1 MNNEN
6 TKDLSNYTIK
16 GDKKFTPLF
25 RLNQT
30 TPIYAG
36 VKNGQKHCLWG
47 NVNIELLYEKTDCKL
62 EINIKLNS
70 LGDKNYK
77 VFTNHGSIKV
87 FEGKADG
94 NVYTVELVHLLS
106 EGYTDFM
113 IELTDGEGV
122 ETFDGGVT
130 FEVDG
135 TRCYDF
141 GADTSQYLQLYQAV
155 DWSVGSSPMRMGEV
169 DSNMYYLCGLMDLK
183 GLCDKYNLK
192 KCDKENCDC
201 EKCEC
206 FIDYVKKFDLKL
218 YGAPSIISAP
228 SQYYGVFV
236 NNGMTLFGTYEVDGA
251 YTVPLL
257 DIYKAGYTEFAIAY
271 LSDGYVELADG
282 FDFDICIGYPEKPK
296 NKKDVRYAYDSDPQ
310 KLDIYFPDCGVP
322 LGGYPAVVTVHGGGW
337 SEDLTDYF
345 ELEGKE
351 EISVDFWKRYTDKV
365 YFGPG
370 EQYEEM
376 HSFILG
382 QGFAHININYRLL
395 DSGMPPNPSK
405 APYEYMLDDIK
416 SVIDYV
422 EKNYPLWINTKKL
435 VLMGY
440 SAGAHLAMLYAY
452 KTGDRRV
459 KLVVSEAGPTDL
471 FNYDKNVGEVTD
483 LERLLRNLIGD
494 ANLNQDKLKEA
505 SPVAK
510 LNSDSPKTILA
521 YGIDN
526 AYAVEGDGVVPYA
539 HATDLKGKF
548 DQIDANRCQLFT
560 FDGTQH
566 FKLQVLKLNNQLV
579 NDYRATLIA
588 EFDKIKNKNI

>member
-16 GDKKFTPLF
+16 GDKEFTSLF

-47 NVNIELLYEKTDCKL
+47 NVNVELLYEKTDCRL
-62 EINIKLNS
+62 GINIKLNS
-70 LGDKNYK
+70 LGNKNYK

-94 NVYTVELVHLLS
+94 NVYTVELAHLLS

-113 IELTDGEGV
+113 IELADGEGV

-135 TRCYDF
+135 TRNYDF
-141 GADTSQYLQLYQAV
+141 GAGTSQYLQLYQAV

-183 GLCDKYNLK
+183 GLCDKYNLN

-282 FDFDICIGYPEKPK
+282 FDFDICIGYHEKPK
-296 NKKDVRYAYDSDPQ
+296 NKKDVRYAYDSEPQ
-310 KLDIYFPDCGVP
+310 KLDIYFPNCGVP

-337 SEDLTDYF
+337 SDNLTKY
-345 ELEGKE
+345 LGNSGEG
-351 EISVDFWKRYTDKV
+351 YTDKK
-365 YFGPG
+365 YFGVG
-370 EQYEEM
+370 GMYEEM

-395 DSGMPPNPSK
+395 DRGMPPNPSK

-416 SVIDYV
+416 SAIDYV
-422 EKNYPLWINTKKL
+422 ENNYPLWINTKKL
-435 VLMGY
+435 VLIGY

-471 FNYDKNVGEVTD
+471 NNYDEKVGNVYKLKE
-483 LERLLRNLIGD
+483 LLGKLIGD
-494 ANLNQDKLKEA
+494 ANLNIDKLKEA

-539 HATDLKGKF
+539 HATALQKAYEDVNDKK
-548 DQIDANRCQLFT
+548 NCQLFT
-560 FDGTQH
+560 FNGIQH
-566 FKLQVLKLNNQLV
+566 FKLQVLNLNNQLV

>member
-1 MNNEN
+1 
-6 TKDLSNYTIK
+6 
-16 GDKKFTPLF
+16 
-25 RLNQT
+25 
-30 TPIYAG
+30 
-36 VKNGQKHCLWG
+36 
-47 NVNIELLYEKTDCKL
+47 
-62 EINIKLNS
+62 
-70 LGDKNYK
+70 
-77 VFTNHGSIKV
+77 
-87 FEGKADG
+87 
-94 NVYTVELVHLLS
+94 
-106 EGYTDFM
+106 M
-113 IELTDGEGV
+113 IELADGEGV

-135 TRCYDF
+135 TRYYDF
-141 GADTSQYLQLYQAV
+141 GAGTSQYLQLYQAV

-169 DSNMYYLCGLMDLK
+169 DSNIYYLCGLMDLK

-201 EKCEC
+201 KKCEC

-282 FDFDICIGYPEKPK
+282 FDFDIYIGYPEKPK

-370 EQYEEM
+370 GQYEEM

-416 SVIDYV
+416 SAIDYV
-422 EKNYPLWINTKKL
+422 ENNYPLWLNTKKL

-494 ANLNQDKLKEA
+494 SILNKDKLKEA

-539 HATDLKGKF
+539 HATALQKAYEDVNDKK
-548 DQIDANRCQLFT
+548 NCQLFT

-566 FKLQVLKLNNQLV
+566 FELQVLNLNNQLV

-588 EFDKIKNKNI
+588 EFDKIKKKNI

>member
-16 GDKKFTPLF
+16 GDKKFTSLF

-47 NVNIELLYEKTDCKL
+47 NVNVELLCEKTDCRL
-62 EINIKLNS
+62 GINIKLNS

-94 NVYTVELVHLLS
+94 NVYTVELAHLLS

-113 IELTDGEGV
+113 VELADGEGV

-135 TRCYDF
+135 TRYYDF

-282 FDFDICIGYPEKPK
+282 FDFDIYIGYPEKPK

-337 SEDLTDYF
+337 SDNLTKY
-345 ELEGKE
+345 LGNSGE
-351 EISVDFWKRYTDKV
+351 EYTNKK

-370 EQYEEM
+370 GQYKEM

-416 SVIDYV
+416 SAIDYV

-435 VLMGY
+435 VLIGY

-483 LERLLRNLIGD
+483 LERLLGNLIGD
-494 ANLNQDKLKEA
+494 ANLNIDKLKEA

-539 HATDLKGKF
+539 HATALQKAYEDVNDKK
-548 DQIDANRCQLFT
+548 NCQLFT

-566 FKLQVLKLNNQLV
+566 FELQVLNLNNQLV

-588 EFDKIKNKNI
+588 EFDKIKKKNI